1 MGWPMSNS
9 MRSFP
14 LFLPAQLRESSRV
27 RRLVK
32 RRSKRQDLFEKRL
45 SFAAPRLSS
54 QRETRLVE
62 AVCACLLDDGGLPL
76 QSWVP
81 TSVAELACK
90 PRRPADCDSGQPVRA
105 EPLLSVGLIELEAA
119 AQDEEGMHFERL
131 SREGQLRL
139 LGRLESGQ
147 LTLSR
152 AAGTAFLDHFM
163 VLAAQA
169 YLSAAFFQS

>member
-1 MGWPMSNS
+1 MSSS

-14 LFLPAQLRESSRV
+14 LLLPAQLRKVSRV

-32 RRSKRQDLFEKRL
+32 RRSKRQDLLEQRL
-45 SFAAPRLSS
+45 SFPAPRLSS
-54 QRETRLVE
+54 QREMRLVE
-62 AVCACLLDDGGLPL
+62 ALCACLLDDGSLPL

-81 TSVAELACK
+81 ASVAELACE
-90 PRRPADCDSGQPVRA
+90 PRRSANCDGGRPVKA
-105 EPLLSVGLIELEAA
+105 APLLSVGLIELEAA

-131 SREGQLRL
+131 SREAQLRL

-169 YLSAAFFQS
+169 YLAAAFFQI